1 MKEYREYNVSFRL
14 THKEIELLNA
24 LIKKRH
30 TTKAVIIRDLLYKEF
45 EKEGY
50 EL

>member
-1 MKEYREYNVSFRL
+1 MKEYRECNVSFRL
-14 THKEIELLNA
+14 TQKEMEYLNT

-30 TTKAVIIRDLLYKEF
+30 TTKAVVIRELLYREF

-50 EL
+50 VL

>member
-14 THKEIELLNA
+14 TQKEIEYLNI

-30 TTKAVIIRDLLYKEF
+30 TTKAVVIRELLYKEF
-45 EKEGY
+45 EKEGF